1 MLVQPVPAA
10 PTIQQVARGG
20 GGKSGATQNTALQLI
35 VSAVQV
41 AQSAAIIAVTGKGSS
56 VNTSA

>member
-1 MLVQPVPAA
+1 MLVQPVPDA
-10 PTIQQVARGG
+10 PSIQQVAQGG
-20 GGKSGATQNTALQLI
+20 GSKAASTQNAALQLI

-41 AQSAAIIAVTGKGSS
+41 AQSSAVIAVTGKGSS